1 MDYFIHPIKYVDML
15 KKAWNNFANNRFKNL
30 LLYIV
35 AVVCIITIIS
45 SIVSIGISFQKD
57 SDPVL
62 ILSLL
67 LAILVAILVLSV
79 LIISIN
85 FTFIK

>member
-45 SIVSIGISFQKD
+45 SIGFIGISFQKD
-57 SDPVL
+57 ADP
-62 ILSLL
+62 LSTLSFL
-67 LAILVAILVLSV
+67 LAYLL
-79 LIISIN
+79 
-85 FTFIK
+85 KY